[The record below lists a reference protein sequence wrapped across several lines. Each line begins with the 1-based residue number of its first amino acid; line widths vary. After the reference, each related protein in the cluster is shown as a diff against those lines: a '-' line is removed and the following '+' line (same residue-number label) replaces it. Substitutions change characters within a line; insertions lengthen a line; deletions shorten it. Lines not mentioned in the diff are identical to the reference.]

1 MESNLKSRLF
11 SALTLITLLLSGLS
25 LGHTRPALALTT
37 LSAGDIALIGFNF
50 DDPDEFAF
58 VLLTDIATGTQIKF
72 TDNGWK
78 SDNSFYPNEGTIT
91 WTASA
96 AYAAG
101 TVLNFAAPA
110 SGEFSSAGSF
120 ALSSSGD
127 QILAYQGEAGAPTF
141 LYALNSE
148 GAGVWQADATSSN
161 TSALPQGLV
170 NGATAVALNEIDNA
184 VYTGVTTGSVAELL
198 AAISESSQWEG
209 HDTDR
214 QTLPTGPFTVGGSAD
229 AAPALQSS
237 TPASGATGVA
247 ATTNITLTF
256 TEAVTVTGTWAL
268 LSCNSSGA
276 HAFTVSGGPTTFTLD
291 PGNDFVGGESCT
303 VTLFASAISD
313 LDSDDPPDTMA
324 ADVSWSFTLAGAAG
338 ACEELF
344 FSEYVEGS
352 SVNKALEIVNGA
364 AVPVTMSAYTVELY
378 SNGASAP
385 SASASLEGTLAA
397 GDVYVIAN
405 PGAAEDILTAA
416 DFLNSAITNFNGND
430 TIALKHNG
438 DIIDVIGQ
446 IGYDPGSQWGSG
458 LTATLDRT
466 LRRLSTVSQGDVNGD
481 DAFDPALEWEG
492 FAQDTFDGLGEHV
505 AFCGGDAAPRVASV
519 SPAAGA
525 TGVATDANLVI
536 TFSEPVTV
544 TGAWVT
550 LTCATSGAHSVQA
563 SGGPQSFTLNPDVDF
578 TAPEVC
584 NATVIAAQVTDQDT
598 DDPPDSM
605 GANFTWSF
613 GVGAVSPAPCS
624 TIPQIQGT
632 GNSSPCLG
640 HRNNIQGCV
649 TGVTATGFYFQDV
662 SGDGDPASSDGI
674 YAYYYSTWA
683 NPANLQ
689 PGDLV
694 RVNGYVTEYYD
705 TTEFAHR
712 GTDPL
717 AVTKIGTCAIPAPV
731 VIPPITD
738 PLADPMA
745 LYERF
750 EGMRVSFSFNGW
762 VVGATKRFI
771 SRNAYGDP
779 EIAFVDF
786 VSSIPDYGRVFERDY
801 PGYQGIQ
808 YLSGGMNFDLPDV
821 DFGDRIAGTAVTG
834 VLGYQFD
841 KYTLLVDHTPTLT
854 VVDNPDVPFD
864 APALNPTKAEVDA
877 CVLNVENLF
886 DHLNDGAGDWGDWA
900 PGYPTPGSAEG
911 LAEYNAKLDAV
922 ASVMVNSMR
931 SCQVIGLSEMEG
943 KQAVYNALAARLGTF
958 DGDHT
963 WSGIYV
969 ESGDSRD
976 ISQGFLYRDDV
987 TLVSGPTPVSG
998 AAFASWVS
1006 DGVLD
1011 FVRVPAAAQFRFHAG
1026 EPQQLDLQLYAVH
1039 FKSKRA
1045 SASCTTP
1052 DCTDKREKEAAD
1064 MRDILAHH
1072 QNAGELAIA
1081 LGDYNDTF
1089 GSTPIAILDAS
1100 AEIVN
1105 LYYDLPER
1113 ERWSYVFNGESEVL
1127 DHLYTTRN
1135 LLAATSGWQHAF
1147 NPLHIHADFPSN
1159 ERASDHDPLRLRLW
1173 LPSDAGDLPESY
1185 GQAWHLQLPG
1195 SSLRLGP
1202 TWTDDDIFDPT
1213 FTAGSDDPSDDG
1225 VYFGAFVAGETH
1237 PVTVTVEGAALSGRW
1252 LRAWFDWNDD
1262 GVFSAG
1268 ERVFDQTVLAGE
1280 NVLALPVPVGLSQA
1294 VAYRFR
1300 LTDSTTAPAE
1310 DHTGGAGGGEVE
1322 DQLSPAPDAHYT
1334 LEVGTSGQGTVIVAP
1349 SQTTYLP
1356 GTLITLTAIPADGW
1370 YFSSWEN
1377 DSLDNPRPLVITGN
1391 TQVTATFSSTP
1402 PATAT
1407 LQIQALPAQGGT
1419 TTPAPG
1425 AHTYLAGAVVE
1436 VNATT
1441 QPGWRFLGW
1450 LGPVANPAQAATT
1463 ITLDADKAI
1472 TANFN
1477 QAPLA
1482 DAGTPQQVQV
1492 LTQVTLDGSG
1502 SSDPDGHTPLSYGW
1516 MQTAGP
1522 AVNLS
1527 SPHTAQPTFTAPA
1540 QPATLSFT
1548 LVVTDAHG
1556 LASAP
1561 DTVMVTVQD
1570 RPISGLSAANSSPTR
1585 LRDTTLFT
1593 ATAGGSNI
1601 TYTWDF
1607 GDGNAATG
1615 ARIGHTYT
1623 QVGSYTAR
1631 VTATNS
1637 LTTIVATTRVTVT
1650 NAAPLANAGP
1660 DQTTLIEESVL
1671 LDGRASTDPDGHT
1684 PLSFGWQQVGGP
1696 AVMLSD
1702 PHAIR
1707 PVFTAPVA
1715 RTVLTFTLVVTDAT
1729 RLASAPDTVVITVV
1743 EEEEP
1748 ERHVIYLPLV
1758 CQQAIAPAEQLRS
1771 R

>member
-1 MESNLKSRLF
+1 MKSDLKSRLF

-25 LGHTRPALALTT
+25 LERSRPALALTT
-37 LSAGDIALIGFNF
+37 LTAGDIALIGFNF

-58 VLLTDIATGTQIKF
+58 VLLADVAAGAQIKF

-91 WTASA
+91 WTAGA
-96 AYAAG
+96 AYSAG
-101 TVLNFAAPA
+101 TVIAFAAPA
-110 SGEFSSAGSF
+110 SGEFSSAGAF

-127 QILAYQGEAGAPTF
+127 QILAYQGESSAPAF

-170 NGATAVALNEIDNA
+170 NGATAVALNEIDNS
-184 VYTGVTTGSVAELL
+184 VYTGITAGSPDELL
-198 AAISESSQWEG
+198 AAISDSGQWSG
-209 HDTDR
+209 SDSDR
-214 QTLPTGPFTVGGSAD
+214 QTLPTEPFAVGGSAD

-247 ATTNITLTF
+247 ATTDITLTF
-256 TEAVTVTGTWAL
+256 TEPVTVTGAWAL

-276 HAFTVSGGPTTFTLD
+276 HAATASGGPTTFTLD
-291 PGNDFVGGESCT
+291 PESDFVAGESCT
-303 VTLFASAISD
+303 VTLFAAAISD
-313 LDSDDPPDTMA
+313 LDTDDPPDTMV
-324 ADVSWSFTLAGAAG
+324 ADVSWSFTIAGVAG
-338 ACEELF
+338 ACDELF

-352 SVNKALEIVNGA
+352 SVNKALEIANGST
-364 AVPVTMSAYTVELY
+364 VPVELSAYTVEMY
-378 SNGASAP
+378 SNGASTP
-385 SASASLEGTLAA
+385 SASATLPGTVAA

-405 PGAAEDILTAA
+405 PGAAEDILAAA
-416 DFLNSAITNFNGND
+416 DFLNSSVANFNGD
-430 TIALKHNG
+430 DAMVLKHDG
-438 DIIDVIGQ
+438 VIIDVIGQ
-446 IGYDPGSQWGSG
+446 IGFDPGTQWGSG
-458 LTATLDRT
+458 MTATLDRT
-466 LRRLSTVSQGDVNGD
+466 LRRLSTVSQGDANGD
-481 DAFDPALEWEG
+481 DTFDPALEWEG
-492 FAQDTFDGLGEHV
+492 FEQDTFDGLGEHV
-505 AFCGGDAAPRVASV
+505 AFCGSDAAPRVASV
-519 SPAAGA
+519 SPTSGA
-525 TGVATDANLVI
+525 TGVATNANLGI

-550 LTCATSGAHSVQA
+550 LTCATSGAHTVQA
-563 SGGPQSFTLNPDVDF
+563 SGGPQIFTLDPDVDF

-584 NATVIAAQVTDQDT
+584 NVTVIAAQVTDQDT

-605 GANFTWSF
+605 GANYTWSF

-640 HRNNIQGCV
+640 HRSNIQGCV
-649 TGVTATGFYFQDV
+649 TGVTATGFYFQDGN
-662 SGDGDPASSDGI
+662 GDGDPATSDGI

-694 RVNGYVTEYYD
+694 RVNGYVTEYYN

-717 AVTKIGTCAIPAPV
+717 AVTKIGACPIPAAVAIQPV
-731 VIPPITD
+731 TD

-750 EGMRVSFSFNGW
+750 EGMRVSFSFDGW
-762 VVGATKRFI
+762 VIGATKRFI

-786 VSSIPDYGRVFERDY
+786 SSSVPDYGRIFERDY

-821 DFGDRIAGTAVTG
+821 DFGDAIAGTAVTG

-841 KYTLLVDHTPTLT
+841 KYTLLVDHSPTLT
-854 VVDNPDVPFD
+854 VIDNPDVPFD
-864 APALNPTKAEVDA
+864 APALNPSKAEGDI

-900 PGYPTPGSAEG
+900 PGYPTPGTAEG

-931 SCQVIGLSEMEG
+931 SCMVVGVSEMEG
-943 KQAVYNALAARLGTF
+943 KQAVYNALAERVGTF
-958 DGDHT
+958 DGVHT

-998 AAFASWVS
+998 APFTGWVS

-1011 FVRVPAAAQFRFHAG
+1011 FVRVPAAGLFRFHAG
-1026 EPQQLDLQLYAVH
+1026 EPQQLDLRLYAVH

-1064 MRDILAHH
+1064 MRDILAQH
-1072 QNAGELAIA
+1072 QGAGEFAIA

-1089 GSTPIAILDAS
+1089 GSTPIGILDAS
-1100 AEIVN
+1100 ADILN

-1135 LLAATSGWQHAF
+1135 LLAASSGWQHAF
-1147 NPLHIHADFPSN
+1147 NPLHINADFPSN
-1159 ERASDHDPLRLRLW
+1159 ERASDHDPLRVRLW
-1173 LPSDAGDLPESY
+1173 LPSDAGDLPVSY

-1195 SSLRLGP
+1195 SSLRLGA
-1202 TWTDDDIFDPT
+1202 TWTDDDS
-1213 FTAGSDDPSDDG
+1213 AGGAVGSDDSSDDG
-1225 VYFGAFVAGETH
+1225 VRFGAFIAGQTH
-1237 PVTVTVEGAALSGRW
+1237 PVTVTVEGTALTGRW
-1252 LRAWFDWNDD
+1252 LSAWFDWDSD
-1262 GVFSAG
+1262 GAFSAD
-1268 ERVFDQTVLAGE
+1268 ERVFDQGVSSGA
-1280 NVLALPVPVGLSQA
+1280 NVLPLAVPSGLAQA

-1300 LTDSTTAPAE
+1300 LCDSAPMPATDP
-1310 DHTGGAGGGEVE
+1310 TGGAGGGEVE
-1322 DQLSPAPDAHYT
+1322 DNASPAPNAFYT
-1334 LEVGTSGQGTVIVAP
+1334 LEIAIVGQGEVTVVP

-1356 GTLITLTAIPADGW
+1356 GTVVTLTALPADSW
-1370 YFSSWEN
+1370 YFNAWEN
-1377 DSLDNPRPLVITGN
+1377 GSLDNPRALVITGN
-1391 TQVTATFSSTP
+1391 TIVTATFTTTP
-1402 PATAT
+1402 SATAI
-1407 LQIQALPAQGGT
+1407 LHIQAQPAQGGT
-1419 TTPAPG
+1419 TVPAPG
-1425 AHTYLAGAVVE
+1425 MHTYLAGAVVTLE
-1436 VNATT
+1436 ATP
-1441 QPGWRFLGW
+1441 QPGWHFLSW

-1463 ITLDADKAI
+1463 VTLDADTTI
-1472 TANFN
+1472 TATFN

-1492 LTQVTLDGSG
+1492 LEQVTLDGSG
-1502 SSDPDGHTPLSYGW
+1502 SSDPDGHTPLSYSW
-1516 MQTAGP
+1516 VQTAGP
-1522 AVNLS
+1522 AVSLS
-1527 SPHTAQPTFTAPA
+1527 QAQSPQPTFIAPA
-1540 QPATLSFT
+1540 LPAMLSFT

-1561 DTVMVTVQD
+1561 DTVSVTVQD
-1570 RPISGLSAANSSPTR
+1570 SPINGLSAANSSPTR
-1585 LRDTTLFT
+1585 LGDTTFFT

-1601 TYTWDF
+1601 ATTWDF
-1607 GDGNAATG
+1607 GDGNVATG
-1615 ARIGHTYT
+1615 ARIGHTYA
-1623 QVGSYTAR
+1623 QVGVYTAR

-1637 LTTIVATTRVTVT
+1637 ITTVVATTQVTVT
-1650 NAAPLANAGP
+1650 NAAPRADAGA
-1660 DQTTLIEESVL
+1660 DQTVLVDESVL
-1671 LDGRASTDPDGHT
+1671 LDGRASADPDGHT

-1696 AVMLSD
+1696 AVALSD

-1707 PVFTAPVA
+1707 PVFTAPAA
-1715 RTVLTFTLVVTDAT
+1715 RAVLTFTLVVTDAT
-1729 RLASAPDTVVITVV
+1729 GLASAPDTVVITVE

-1748 ERHVIYLPLV
+1748 ENHVIYLPLV
-1758 CQQAIAPAEQLRS
+1758 CQQPLAPARQMRS